1 MNKPSWYAKTFIS
14 LWKTALKRKPK
25 GPLLGCKRKKIILC
39 QNIEI
44 WNGWKTGLSKAEGV
58 SCSEEK
64 ESSTQC
70 WWEEESGNTF
80 VVVPSSVNRK
90 EKKHLTY
97 TSKTG
102 AFSGKYG
109 KARNVC
115 TELMWWTSV
124 GQILSCVSWLYLRD
138 WKIEAPGYIC
148 YYHWCV

>member
-1 MNKPSWYAKTFIS
+1 MKVSFITYRSTATCSSMTGIQSINKISTSQGASRPTAQTHFLLISANEQTFMI
-14 LWKTALKRKPK
+14 WKTALKRKPK
-25 GPLLGCKRKKIILC
+25 GPLLGCKRKKIVLC

-90 EKKHLTY
+90 EKKNT
-97 TSKTG
+97 
-102 AFSGKYG
+102 
-109 KARNVC
+109 
-115 TELMWWTSV
+115 
-124 GQILSCVSWLYLRD
+124 
-138 WKIEAPGYIC
+138 
-148 YYHWCV
+148 